1 MTGQVDGV
9 GAGLHDVAENDLV
22 DRVFRHAAAL
32 DRRRCRRDGQIG
44 CGEPGKGSA
53 EISKWGA
60 RSGEHHDIGIFN
72 WNAHVGAQYSAGAAT
87 RPGRRRRRGSLRPT
101 VHMPINRPA
110 ASTLDARSLT
120 PATKTEQILESFD
133 RLQIGSAVEIN
144 EETDPR
150 ALRNEMAQLRPGRFS
165 WDARNLGGNRWT
177 VRLERIDENADG
189 QTFLSHVSAFT
200 SAKAATMKELAAQM
214 SERTYRSSDTIFD
227 EGEVWPYLGIV
238 KSGKVIYTLLS
249 PDGKTHTIGERLTHD
264 TLNESGTF
272 DGGGA
277 TTRAEAL
284 TDATIVTLPSEAVLH
299 AVRNDAE
306 LALGFLIASS
316 QARRRSIDTIA
327 DLAFAHVLQRVAKF
341 LLGYARTSVGM
352 ARGLPGVEN
361 LSQAQIAAAAGT
373 VRDMAA
379 RALLRLRTAGAL
391 ELDRG
396 RVKAIDRARLEAF
409 AHNVQAPPV

>member
-1 MTGQVDGV
+1 
-9 GAGLHDVAENDLV
+9 
-22 DRVFRHAAAL
+22 
-32 DRRRCRRDGQIG
+32 
-44 CGEPGKGSA
+44 
-53 EISKWGA
+53 
-60 RSGEHHDIGIFN
+60 
-72 WNAHVGAQYSAGAAT
+72 
-87 RPGRRRRRGSLRPT
+87 
-101 VHMPINRPA
+101 MPITRSA
-110 ASTLDARSLT
+110 AITLDARSLP
-120 PATKTEQILESFD
+120 PAAKTEQILDAFD
-133 RLQIGSAVEIN
+133 KLQVGGALEIN
-144 EETDPR
+144 EESDPR
-150 ALRNEMAQLRPGRFS
+150 ALRNEMTQLRAGRFS
-165 WDARNLGGNRWT
+165 WDARNLGSNRWT
-177 VRLERIDENADG
+177 IRLERIDEHADG
-189 QTFLSHVSAFT
+189 ETFLAHVPQFT
-200 SAKAATMKELAAQM
+200 QAKASTIKELAGQM
-214 SERTYRSSDTIFD
+214 SERTYKSGDTIFD
-227 EGEVWPYLGIV
+227 EGEMWPYLGIV

-284 TDATIVTLPSEAVLH
+284 TDAAVVTLPSEAVMH
-299 AVRNDAE
+299 AIRNDAE

-352 ARGLPGVEN
+352 TRGLPGVES

-379 RALLRLRTAGAL
+379 RALLRLKNAQAL

-396 RVKAIDRARLEAF
+396 RVRAIDRQRLEAF

>member
-1 MTGQVDGV
+1 
-9 GAGLHDVAENDLV
+9 
-22 DRVFRHAAAL
+22 
-32 DRRRCRRDGQIG
+32 
-44 CGEPGKGSA
+44 
-53 EISKWGA
+53 
-60 RSGEHHDIGIFN
+60 
-72 WNAHVGAQYSAGAAT
+72 
-87 RPGRRRRRGSLRPT
+87 
-101 VHMPINRPA
+101 MPITRPA
-110 ASTLDARSLT
+110 AVTLDARSLL
-120 PATKTEQILESFD
+120 PATKTGHILETFD
-133 RLQIGSAVEIN
+133 KLQIGATLEIN

-150 ALRNEMAQLRPGRFS
+150 ALRNEMTQLRAGRFS

-177 VRLERIDENADG
+177 IRLERIDENVDG
-189 QTFLSHVSAFT
+189 EALLAHVAAFT
-200 SAKAATMKELAAQM
+200 SAKASTIKELAEQIA
-214 SERTYRSSDTIFD
+214 ERTYKSGDTIFD
-227 EGEVWPYLGIV
+227 EGEAWPYLGIV
-238 KSGKVIYTLLS
+238 KNGKVIYTLLS

-284 TDATIVTLPSEAVLH
+284 TDVTILTLPSEAVVH
-299 AVRNDAE
+299 AARNDAE

-379 RALLRLRTAGAL
+379 RALLRLKNAGAL

-396 RVKAIDRARLEAF
+396 RVRAIDRARLEAF
-409 AHNVQAPPV
+409 AHNVPAPPV

>member
-1 MTGQVDGV
+1 
-9 GAGLHDVAENDLV
+9 
-22 DRVFRHAAAL
+22 
-32 DRRRCRRDGQIG
+32 
-44 CGEPGKGSA
+44 
-53 EISKWGA
+53 
-60 RSGEHHDIGIFN
+60 
-72 WNAHVGAQYSAGAAT
+72 
-87 RPGRRRRRGSLRPT
+87 
-101 VHMPINRPA
+101 MPINRPA
-110 ASTLDARSLT
+110 AITLDARSLSA
-120 PATKTEQILESFD
+120 ATKTENILENFD
-133 RLQIGSAVEIN
+133 KLAIGGALEIV

-150 ALRNEMAQLRPGRFS
+150 ALRNEMTQLRPGRFS
-165 WDARNLGGNRWT
+165 WDARNLGSNRWT
-177 VRLERIDENADG
+177 VRLDRIDENADG
-189 QTFLSHVSAFT
+189 ETFLQHVPQFT
-200 SAKAATMKELAAQM
+200 SAKAATIKELAAQM
-214 SERTYRSSDTIFD
+214 SERQFKSGDTIFD
-227 EGEVWPYLGIV
+227 EGEMWPYLGIV
-238 KSGKVIYTLLS
+238 KTGKVIYTLLS

-284 TDATIVTLPSEAVLH
+284 TDAAIVTLPSEALMH
-299 AVRNDAE
+299 AIRNDAE

-352 ARGLPGVEN
+352 TRGLPGVEN

-379 RALLRLRTAGAL
+379 RALLRLKNANAV

>member
-1 MTGQVDGV
+1 
-9 GAGLHDVAENDLV
+9 
-22 DRVFRHAAAL
+22 
-32 DRRRCRRDGQIG
+32 
-44 CGEPGKGSA
+44 
-53 EISKWGA
+53 
-60 RSGEHHDIGIFN
+60 
-72 WNAHVGAQYSAGAAT
+72 
-87 RPGRRRRRGSLRPT
+87 
-101 VHMPINRPA
+101 MPINRPA
-110 ASTLDARSLT
+110 AITLDARSLS
-120 PATKTEQILESFD
+120 AGTKTERILENFD
-133 RLQIGSAVEIN
+133 KLPVGSALEIN
-144 EETDPR
+144 EESDPR
-150 ALRNEMAQLRPGRFS
+150 ALRNEMTQLRAGKFS
-165 WDARNLGGNRWT
+165 WDARNLGGSRWT
-177 VRLERIDENADG
+177 IRLERIDEHAEG
-189 QTFLSHVSAFT
+189 EAFLQHVAQFT
-200 SAKAATMKELAAQM
+200 AAKTATLKELGGQM
-214 SERTYRSSDTIFD
+214 AERSYRSGDTVFD

-238 KSGKVIYTLLS
+238 KSGKIIYTLLS

-284 TDATIVTLPSEAVLH
+284 TDATIVTLPSEAVMH

-306 LALGFLIASS
+306 LALGFLVASS

-352 ARGLPGVEN
+352 TRGLPGVEN

-379 RALLRLRTAGAL
+379 RALLRLKNSGAV

>member
-1 MTGQVDGV
+1 
-9 GAGLHDVAENDLV
+9 
-22 DRVFRHAAAL
+22 
-32 DRRRCRRDGQIG
+32 
-44 CGEPGKGSA
+44 
-53 EISKWGA
+53 
-60 RSGEHHDIGIFN
+60 
-72 WNAHVGAQYSAGAAT
+72 
-87 RPGRRRRRGSLRPT
+87 
-101 VHMPINRPA
+101 MPITRTA
-110 ASTLDARSLT
+110 AVTLDARSLP
-120 PATKTEQILESFD
+120 PASKTEQILEAFD
-133 RLQIGSAVEIN
+133 KLQIDGVLEIN

-150 ALRNEMAQLRPGRFS
+150 ALRNEMTQLRPGRFS
-165 WDARNLGGNRWT
+165 WDARNLGGSRWT
-177 VRLERIDENADG
+177 IRLERIDEHADG
-189 QTFLSHVSAFT
+189 ETFLGHVTQFT
-200 SAKAATMKELAAQM
+200 QAKASTVKELAGQM
-214 SERTYRSSDTIFD
+214 SERTYKSGDTIFD
-227 EGEVWPYLGIV
+227 EGEMWPYLGIV

-284 TDATIVTLPSEAVLH
+284 TDATVVTLPSEAVMH
-299 AVRNDAE
+299 AIRNDAE
-306 LALGFLIASS
+306 LALGFLIGSS

-341 LLGYARTSVGM
+341 LLGYARASVGM
-352 ARGLPGVEN
+352 TRGLPGVEN

-379 RALLRLRTAGAL
+379 RALLRLKNAHAV

>member
-1 MTGQVDGV
+1 
-9 GAGLHDVAENDLV
+9 
-22 DRVFRHAAAL
+22 
-32 DRRRCRRDGQIG
+32 
-44 CGEPGKGSA
+44 
-53 EISKWGA
+53 
-60 RSGEHHDIGIFN
+60 
-72 WNAHVGAQYSAGAAT
+72 
-87 RPGRRRRRGSLRPT
+87 
-101 VHMPINRPA
+101 MPINRPA
-110 ASTLDARSLT
+110 AITLDARSL
-120 PATKTEQILESFD
+120 PAASKTEQILESFD
-133 RLQIGSAVEIN
+133 KLQLGGALEIN
-144 EETDPR
+144 EESDPR
-150 ALRNEMAQLRPGRFS
+150 ALRNEMTQLRPGRFS
-165 WDARNLGGNRWT
+165 WDARNLGGSRWT
-177 VRLERIDENADG
+177 IRLERIDENADG
-189 QTFLSHVSAFT
+189 ETFLQHVPQFT
-200 SAKAATMKELAAQM
+200 QAKAATIKELANQM
-214 SERTYRSSDTIFD
+214 SERTYKSGDTIFD
-227 EGEVWPYLGIV
+227 EGEMWPYLGIV
-238 KSGKVIYTLLS
+238 KNGKVIYTLLS

-264 TLNESGTF
+264 TLNESGVF

-284 TDATIVTLPSEAVLH
+284 TDATVVTLPSEAVMH
-299 AVRNDAE
+299 AIRNDAE

-352 ARGLPGVEN
+352 TKGLPGVEN

-379 RALLRLRTAGAL
+379 RALLRLKNANAV

>member
-1 MTGQVDGV
+1 M
-9 GAGLHDVAENDLV
+9 
-22 DRVFRHAAAL
+22 
-32 DRRRCRRDGQIG
+32 
-44 CGEPGKGSA
+44 
-53 EISKWGA
+53 
-60 RSGEHHDIGIFN
+60 
-72 WNAHVGAQYSAGAAT
+72 
-87 RPGRRRRRGSLRPT
+87 PT
-101 VHMPINRPA
+101 NRPA
-110 ASTLDARSLT
+110 AVTLDARSLQ
-120 PATKTEQILESFD
+120 PATRTELILDTFD
-133 RLQIGSAVEIN
+133 KLQIGGAVEIN

-177 VRLERIDENADG
+177 IRLERIDENADG
-189 QTFLSHVSAFT
+189 ETFLTHVAAFR
-200 SAKAATMKELAAQM
+200 SAKPATIKELASQM
-214 SERTYRSSDTIFD
+214 SERSYRAGDTIFD
-227 EGEVWPYLGIV
+227 EGEGWPHLGIV
-238 KSGKVIYTLLS
+238 KSGKIIYTLLS

-284 TDATIVTLPSEAVLH
+284 TDATIVTLPSDAVVH
-299 AVRNDAE
+299 AARNDTE
-306 LALGFLIASS
+306 LALGFLTASS

-341 LLGYARTSVGM
+341 LLGYARASVGM

-379 RALLRLRTAGAL
+379 RALLRLKNEGAL

-396 RVKAIDRARLEAF
+396 RVRAIDRARLEAF

>member
-1 MTGQVDGV
+1 
-9 GAGLHDVAENDLV
+9 
-22 DRVFRHAAAL
+22 
-32 DRRRCRRDGQIG
+32 
-44 CGEPGKGSA
+44 
-53 EISKWGA
+53 
-60 RSGEHHDIGIFN
+60 
-72 WNAHVGAQYSAGAAT
+72 
-87 RPGRRRRRGSLRPT
+87 
-101 VHMPINRPA
+101 MPITRSA
-110 ASTLDARSLT
+110 AITLDARSLS
-120 PATKTEQILESFD
+120 PASKTEQILDAFD
-133 RLQIGSAVEIN
+133 KLQIGGALEIN

-150 ALRNEMAQLRPGRFS
+150 ALRNEMTQLRPGRFS
-165 WDARNLGGNRWT
+165 WDARNLGSNRWT
-177 VRLERIDENADG
+177 IRLERIDEHADG
-189 QTFLSHVSAFT
+189 ETFLGHVTQFT
-200 SAKAATMKELAAQM
+200 QAKASTIKELAGQM
-214 SERTYRSSDTIFD
+214 SERSFKSGDTIFD
-227 EGEVWPYLGIV
+227 EGEMWPYLGIV

-284 TDATIVTLPSEAVLH
+284 TDATVVTLPSEAVMH
-299 AVRNDAE
+299 AIRNDAE

-352 ARGLPGVEN
+352 TRGLPGVES

-379 RALLRLRTAGAL
+379 RALLRLKNSNAL

-396 RVKAIDRARLEAF
+396 RVKAIDRQRLEAF